1 MNNLRLA
8 WILLRRDIKNGE
20 LSLLLLALII
30 AVTAS
35 ATIGLFADRLQR
47 TMTAQAGQFLA
58 GDLALSG
65 SQLLP
70 ETIPQYANTL
80 GLQQAQT
87 AEFSTMLME
96 KQQMLLV
103 AAKAVS
109 SHYPLRGQLKIQRD
123 NQEQISEQGPLVGEA
138 WVDGRVLNAL
148 QIQLGDKIQLGEHW
162 LTVSAQLNYEPDKA
176 GDFYAFL
183 PRVMFN
189 WQDLAATEVIQP
201 GSRVSYAY
209 QFNGSEA
216 VIKQFRELVQHQLP
230 PGQKI
235 LDIYQD
241 RPELGTAFRR
251 AERYLGL
258 SSVLVMVLAGVAIA
272 MAAQRYSERH
282 FDAVAL
288 LRCLGCRQDRV
299 MMLFALQILMLGGL
313 SCLLGCAFGWLGHNY
328 LLYLLAALM
337 ANPLSEPSLSA
348 LVIAWASGMLLLLGF
363 ALPPLLRL
371 RQVSAVRVLRRD
383 WLPTPISVYLVY
395 GLALGILTVLVAQ
408 YSRDHLMTLQLLAG
422 IVVAYGLL
430 SFLIALILKAMQAGI
445 QYLGLSTRLA
455 FKSLLQ
461 QQQLTL
467 AQILAFTLTLS
478 AMLLSYS
485 VRNDLILNW
494 QQQLPENTPNYF
506 VINVLPDSKQAFADS
521 LQQAGI
527 QTNTFY
533 PVVRGRLLTINQQTV
548 TQRVSKE
555 SQGEAATQRELSLTT
570 VPNLPEDN
578 RIVAGE
584 AWPPD
589 TSGLV
594 SVEQKLADN
603 LGIKVGDVLGF
614 SIGGAQLE
622 VRVSSLRSLQWDTLK
637 PNFYMIFSPGTIE
650 QFPTTWMT
658 SFYLPLAQKQLLNS
672 WHSQFP
678 ALSLLDVGQWVEQI
692 KGLLRQLTAAIDYL
706 LCFALVAGVCVL
718 LTSIAA
724 SLDQRLYQGALL
736 RTLGASRAL
745 LLRIQNLEFAL
756 LGGVSGL
763 LAVGIAEL
771 VRFIVYQK
779 LLQLDFGLI
788 WQYWLVLPS
797 LATLIVVLAAR
808 WGLRPVLKYSPLRV
822 FRQG

>member
-1 MNNLRLA
+1 
-8 WILLRRDIKNGE
+8 
-20 LSLLLLALII
+20 
-30 AVTAS
+30 
-35 ATIGLFADRLQR
+35 
-47 TMTAQAGQFLA
+47 
-58 GDLALSG
+58 
-65 SQLLP
+65 
-70 ETIPQYANTL
+70 
-80 GLQQAQT
+80 
-87 AEFSTMLME
+87 
-96 KQQMLLV
+96 
-103 AAKAVS
+103 
-109 SHYPLRGQLKIQRD
+109 
-123 NQEQISEQGPLVGEA
+123 
-138 WVDGRVLNAL
+138 
-148 QIQLGDKIQLGEHW
+148 
-162 LTVSAQLNYEPDKA
+162 
-176 GDFYAFL
+176 
-183 PRVMFN
+183 
-189 WQDLAATEVIQP
+189 
-201 GSRVSYAY
+201 
-209 QFNGSEA
+209 
-216 VIKQFRELVQHQLP
+216 
-230 PGQKI
+230 
-235 LDIYQD
+235 
-241 RPELGTAFRR
+241 
-251 AERYLGL
+251 
-258 SSVLVMVLAGVAIA
+258 
-272 MAAQRYSERH
+272 
-282 FDAVAL
+282 
-288 LRCLGCRQDRV
+288 
-299 MMLFALQILMLGGL
+299 
-313 SCLLGCAFGWLGHNY
+313 
-328 LLYLLAALM
+328 
-337 ANPLSEPSLSA
+337 
-348 LVIAWASGMLLLLGF
+348 
-363 ALPPLLRL
+363 
-371 RQVSAVRVLRRD
+371 
-383 WLPTPISVYLVY
+383 
-395 GLALGILTVLVAQ
+395 
-408 YSRDHLMTLQLLAG
+408 
-422 IVVAYGLL
+422 
-430 SFLIALILKAMQAGI
+430 
-445 QYLGLSTRLA
+445 
-455 FKSLLQ
+455 
-461 QQQLTL
+461 
-467 AQILAFTLTLS
+467 
-478 AMLLSYS
+478 
-485 VRNDLILNW
+485 
-494 QQQLPENTPNYF
+494 
-506 VINVLPDSKQAFADS
+506 
-521 LQQAGI
+521 
-527 QTNTFY
+527 
-533 PVVRGRLLTINQQTV
+533 
-548 TQRVSKE
+548 
-555 SQGEAATQRELSLTT
+555 